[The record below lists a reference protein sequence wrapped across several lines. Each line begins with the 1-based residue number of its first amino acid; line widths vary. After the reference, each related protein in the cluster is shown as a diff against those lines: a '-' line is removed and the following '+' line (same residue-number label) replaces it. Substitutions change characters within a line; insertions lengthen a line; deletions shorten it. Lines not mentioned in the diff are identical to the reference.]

1 MTVNQCWRMWTGTL
15 LLAGILIVAT
25 AACTEALGRVYVRV
39 GPPVPI
45 VDARVV
51 APGPGYV
58 WIPGSYTWDGSAYV
72 WVPGRWDLPP
82 RPRAVWARP
91 LGAWAS
97 RMVCRR
103 RPLEI
108 ESGCVVS
115 WTPRRLVA
123 PERSHLAQL
132 RRG

>member
-1 MTVNQCWRMWTGTL
+1 M
-15 LLAGILIVAT
+15 LANVVWDAAVGRDSHCGHSSVHGSVRTSLRAHRAAGARLCLDSRIVHM
-25 AACTEALGRVYVRV
+25 GRFRVRV
-39 GPPVPI
+39 GPRSLGTPT
-45 VDARVV
+45 A
-51 APGPGYV
+51 AKGGL
-58 WIPGSYTWDGSAYV
+58 G
-72 WVPGRWDLPP
+72 
-82 RPRAVWARP
+82 ARP

-123 PERSHLAQL
+123 PERSHLA
-132 RRG
+132 